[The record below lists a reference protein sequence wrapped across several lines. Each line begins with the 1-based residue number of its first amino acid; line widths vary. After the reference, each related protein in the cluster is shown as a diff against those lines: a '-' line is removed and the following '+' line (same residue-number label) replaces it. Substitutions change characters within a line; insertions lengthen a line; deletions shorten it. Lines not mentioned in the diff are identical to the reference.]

1 MKSVKLPPVVPVK
14 KVTPKC
20 YICSRTSKI
29 SALIGLVGIFACGA
43 MVGWFQANSVNKK
56 TVTAPAT
63 ETTTAKPT
71 LCQIREDALLGRIGP
86 DHFENAR
93 TYAMLVKV
101 GCPENADKYTQASIN
116 EKQISDA
123 QNTLDKRGADYTI
136 QPNDAPC
143 LVIEKNLLSN
153 NLINECEHRG
163 EPYECYANNAA
174 VYAQV
179 AEEGC
184 PEHAEFYKQRALEQI
199 QISDGVRSQNVHPGG
214 YAFESQTR
222 SIVNAYNSL
231 KMKEEARKYLKKVE
245 KLVGPGVDFIMEIQ
259 RVIDEH

>member
-71 LCQIREDALLGRIGP
+71 LCQIREDALLGRIGS

-123 QNTLDKRGADYTI
+123 ENALNGRSEDSDI
-136 QPNDAPC
+136 QPNDAAC
-143 LVIEKNLLSN
+143 IVIEKNLKRRLN
-153 NLINECEHRG
+153 KECQYSG
-163 EPYECYANNAA
+163 PASECYANNAR
-174 VYAQV
+174 VYAKI
-179 AEEGC
+179 AEQGC
-184 PEHAEFYKQRALEQI
+184 PEHSEFYKQRALEQI
-199 QISDGVRSQNVHPGG
+199 QISDGVSEEGFVSKYQARTV
-214 YAFESQTR
+214 
-222 SIVNAYNSL
+222 VDAYNAL
-231 KMKEEARKYLKKVE
+231 KMKAEAKKYLKKVE